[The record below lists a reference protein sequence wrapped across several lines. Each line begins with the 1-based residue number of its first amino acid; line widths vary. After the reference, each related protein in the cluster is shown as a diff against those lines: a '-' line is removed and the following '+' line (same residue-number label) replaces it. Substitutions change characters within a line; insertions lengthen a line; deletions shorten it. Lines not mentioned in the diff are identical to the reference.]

1 MPSVELTP
9 VALMMVGGSPSP
21 VLPGV
26 SPPVEAK
33 PLGLGLER
41 EPPEPLA
48 PEVLVALENDKE
60 IVAAHSLDPGTG
72 AGAGAAPSLELPM
85 GLIGVIGRG
94 AESEP
99 ATHLVT
105 ERGARVTR
113 GRAVMG

>member
-1 MPSVELTP
+1 
-9 VALMMVGGSPSP
+9 MVGASPSP

-26 SPPVEAK
+26 STPVEAK

-41 EPPEPLA
+41 DLELEPLA
-48 PEVLVALENDKE
+48 PPVLLALERDEE

-72 AGAGAAPSLELPM
+72 AAVAAVLVAAG
-85 GLIGVIGRG
+85 G
-94 AESEP
+94 AESDP

>member
-1 MPSVELTP
+1 
-9 VALMMVGGSPSP
+9 MVGASPSP

-26 SPPVEAK
+26 SAPVEAK

-48 PEVLVALENDKE
+48 PDVLVALENDKE

-72 AGAGAAPSLELPM
+72 AAAVLVAAG
-85 GLIGVIGRG
+85 G
-94 AESEP
+94 AESDP
-99 ATHLVT
+99 AIHLVT

>member
-1 MPSVELTP
+1 
-9 VALMMVGGSPSP
+9 MVGGSPSP

-48 PEVLVALENDKE
+48 PDVLVALENDKE

-72 AGAGAAPSLELPM
+72 AAVAAVLVAAG
-85 GLIGVIGRG
+85 G
-94 AESEP
+94 AESDP
-99 ATHLVT
+99 AIHLVT
-105 ERGARVTR
+105 EREARVTR